1 MKKVFSN
8 IVLFLL
14 AGAFLF
20 GCQAHR
26 PGLINPAFQPMDL
39 NSKMQAGDYKQ
50 KIDNFFVVLDRSGSD
65 EETYRGHTKFAI
77 ANDFLTRMNATIP
90 DMDLTSGMRTF
101 GASYNPFAKKTNLI
115 YGPTGYTKQGFQ
127 DALSTVKWGGGLSPA
142 DQAINA
148 ASNDISPFQGKTAL
162 ILVGDGEYQGFDPAG
177 AVKQMKNLYGDNL
190 CVYPVLVGSEE
201 PSSVETMQAIAD
213 AGECGYYQSAKYL
226 DTPQNLS
233 TWVANVF
240 LSEVEKK
247 PAVVAAPPKPGDSDG
262 DGVTDDIDQCAN
274 TPAGAPVNDAG
285 CWIIENVY
293 FDFDK
298 SNIKPEYYSVLVEIA
313 DVMKNN
319 PDISLLIEGN
329 TDSIGAEKYNEKL
342 GEKRAMAAKQYLVD
356 QGVSEDRISTVSLG
370 YSMPADTNDTEG
382 GRAKN
387 RRDEFKWS
395 R

>member
-1 MKKVFSN
+1 MKKFCSN
-8 IVLFLL
+8 IVLVLL

-26 PGLINPAFQPMDL
+26 PGLINPSFQPMDL

-50 KIDNFFVVLDRSGSD
+50 KIDNFYVVLDRSGSK
-65 EETYRGHTKFAI
+65 EETYRGHTTFAI

-90 DMDLTSGMRTF
+90 DMDLTSAMRTF
-101 GASYNPFAKKTNLI
+101 GATSNPFGKDTRLV
-115 YGPTGYTKQGFQ
+115 YGPTDYTKQGFQ
-127 DALSTVKWGGGLSPA
+127 DALGIVKWGGGLSPA
-142 DQAINA
+142 DQALSEA
-148 ASNDISPFQGKTAL
+148 DNDMTPFQGKTAL
-162 ILVGDGEYQGFDPAG
+162 IFVGDGQYKGHDPVSAI
-177 AVKQMKNLYGDNL
+177 KQMKDRYGDNVCL
-190 CVYPVLVGSEE
+190 YTVLVGSEE
-201 PSSVETMQAIAD
+201 PSSVETMQAMAE

-240 LSEVEKK
+240 LSEVEK

-262 DGVTDDIDQCAN
+262 DGVTDDIDQCPN
-274 TPAGAPVNDAG
+274 TPSGAPVNEEG
-285 CWIIENVY
+285 CWIIDNVY

-298 SNIKPEYYSVLVEIA
+298 ADIKSEYYAVLVEIA
-313 DVMKNN
+313 DVMKIN
-319 PDISLLIEGN
+319 PDISVLIEGN

-342 GEKRAMAAKQYLVD
+342 GERRAMAAKQYLVN
-356 QGVSEDRISTVSLG
+356 QGISEDRISTVSLG
-370 YSMPADTNDTEG
+370 FSMPADTNDTEA

-387 RRDEFKWS
+387 RRSEFKWS